1 MGVLISLLTGFFG
14 AGGAIV
20 NFFTIIFKKISL
32 TAIIMP
38 IQIALLVSLYTAK
51 IAFLTTLLTLVVWL
65 YNRIV
70 IILDIINGLGIND
83 NYSTLLLFLKSIGFI
98 QALNETF
105 AYFSALLVSI
115 LILIISKI
123 VVNSLQ
129 SIADEYFKIGVLLQ
143 LGLK

>member
-1 MGVLISLLTGFFG
+1 MPTLISLLTGFFG

-20 NFFTIIFKKISL
+20 NFFSIIFKKISI

-38 IQIALLVSLYTAK
+38 IQITLLLSLYTAK
-51 IAFLTTLLTLVVWL
+51 ISFLTALVTLVVWV
-65 YNRIV
+65 YNRVV
-70 IILDIINGLGIND
+70 IILNIINNLGVND
-83 NYSTLLLFLKSIGFI
+83 NFSTVILFLKSIGFI

-115 LILIISKI
+115 LVLILSKI
-123 VVNSLQ
+123 VTNSLQ